1 MNQLN
6 TKISVRAAHGRQQAL
21 NLPVAQLSDAVR
33 PWYSDWSDQ
42 RIQEALDNLAR
53 PEMRDRAAEFLGLE
67 LIPAAG
73 DVICLSKV
81 NSANHVGWR
90 S

>member
-1 MNQLN
+1 MKNEEEEEMNQLN
-6 TKISVRAAHGRQQAL
+6 TKISVRAAYGRQQAL

-67 LIPAAG
+67 LIPAA
-73 DVICLSKV
+73 
-81 NSANHVGWR
+81 
-90 S
+90 